1 MATSPGL
8 PSPWR
13 RMPGIGYTL
22 LGTYKTNA
30 QGKLTVPRLKVGTT
44 YRVTE
49 VVPKSYTAEQE
60 SQTITIQAENNVL
73 TFVNTRNRRDLEL
86 VKQSDD
92 GKVSDIT
99 FTVEEQT
106 SETTWKRVGQ
116 FTTNE
121 DGKILVPGLKE
132 GATYRVTETVPRGY
146 RAHKDVQLIT
156 IQEGTNALTF
166 INYYNLKGLEI
177 IKTSPDGHVAG
188 IEFTIT
194 DVYGNLVNFES
205 PITRGVY
212 FSQTLP

>member
-8 PSPWR
+8 PSPWEEDV
-13 RMPGIGYTL
+13 PGIGYTPP
-22 LGTYKTNA
+22 GNVQNKCPGQA
-30 QGKLTVPRLKVGTT
+30 SVPRLKVGTT

-121 DGKILVPGLKE
+121 DGKILVPGLE
-132 GATYRVTETVPRGY
+132 GRCHLSSDGDCTQGL
-146 RAHKDVQLIT
+146 RALKDVQLIT
-156 IQEGTNALTF
+156 IQEGTM
-166 INYYNLKGLEI
+166 
-177 IKTSPDGHVAG
+177 P
-188 IEFTIT
+188 
-194 DVYGNLVNFES
+194 
-205 PITRGVY
+205 
-212 FSQTLP
+212 LPSSTTTT